1 MKKTLLFFAFF
12 VIFEFLFG
20 CSIAKKEQISDL
32 SFPIYGNY
40 CGPLYPPKGS
50 FPLPIDKVDFAC
62 KNHDSCYANNG
73 YFNKNCDIKIIE
85 ELRAL
90 NPTTESEK
98 LARKL
103 LIFYFEE
110 ALKI

>member
-1 MKKTLLFFAFF
+1 MKKTFLLL
-12 VIFEFLFG
+12 IFLEFIFS
-20 CSIAKKEQISDL
+20 CSNKKITQKSEL

-40 CGPLYPPKGS
+40 CGSLYPPKGS

-85 ELRAL
+85 ELRAI